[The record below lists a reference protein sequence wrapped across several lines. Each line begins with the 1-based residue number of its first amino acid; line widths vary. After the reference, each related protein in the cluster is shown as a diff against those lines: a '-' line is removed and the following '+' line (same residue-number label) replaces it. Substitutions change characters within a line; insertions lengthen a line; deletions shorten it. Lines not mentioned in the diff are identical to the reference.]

1 MSVFRQQAAALLWE
15 PAACLRE
22 ATTEADVD
30 LIMLAVRLDKPVL
43 VGVDQQTSIVKPY
56 QPGDAALSFEALY
69 DTCVTLTD
77 LQRMKRARVSSPETI
92 PPHRFRVDLVTTC
105 QGVFD
110 IGLMISAANDGDVR
124 RKLHDL
130 FENDV
135 LFRDAL
141 YDAFVTAL
149 RQDGEIIYSIREC
162 SAVGEVASP
171 NTPAWDFV
179 NLDG

>member
-1 MSVFRQQAAALLWE
+1 MSVFRQQAAPLLWE
-15 PAACLRE
+15 QAACLRE
-22 ATTEADVD
+22 ATSEADVD
-30 LIMLAVRLDKPVL
+30 LISLAIRLAKPVL
-43 VGVDQQTSIVKPY
+43 VGIAEQTSIVKPY
-56 QPGDAALSFEALY
+56 QPGDEALSFEALY

-77 LQRMKRARVSSPETI
+77 LQRMKRARVTSPEAI

-135 LFRDAL
+135 LFREAL
-141 YDAFVTAL
+141 YDAFVMAL
-149 RQDGEIIYSIREC
+149 RQDGEVIYSIREC
-162 SAVGEVASP
+162 SGLGEVASP
-171 NTPAWDFV
+171 DTPAWDFA